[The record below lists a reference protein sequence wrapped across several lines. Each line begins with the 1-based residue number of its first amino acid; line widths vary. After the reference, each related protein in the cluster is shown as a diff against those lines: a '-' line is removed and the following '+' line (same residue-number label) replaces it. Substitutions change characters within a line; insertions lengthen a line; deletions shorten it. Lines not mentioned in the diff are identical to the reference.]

1 MKAKKV
7 LLIVLVCALALL
19 IFSGTALA
27 HDCSVRTVDPIV
39 STAWLKAHLDLPGL
53 VIVDVRMPGSTDYIP
68 GSISEPGFPVGG
80 WSVAFGDPLMM
91 EVPSTPDLF
100 ALLQAKGITPGS
112 TVVVVGAPAG
122 APNPA
127 KYGWADVTRVA
138 DTLIYAGV
146 KNVAVLDGGQPQW
159 VKDFPG
165 LTQAGPSDPVEKEP
179 QYSGEVL
186 TNMFVSTEYVEQHIG
201 RSIIVD
207 ARDLDVY
214 LGKVDEPG
222 WAPGAYGHIPTAR
235 PLPTPCIWATDDG
248 IYRPTLALRL
258 MAAAVVGVCK
268 DREIIVY
275 CGVGGY
281 ASSWWFVLTQVLR
294 YQNVKFYDGSSQ
306 AWYIAGNPY
315 VDWTP

>member
-1 MKAKKV
+1 MKAKRV

-27 HDCSVRTVDPIV
+27 RDCSVRTVNPIV
-39 STAWLKAHLDLPGL
+39 STAWLKAHLDMPGL
-53 VIVDVRMPGSTDYIP
+53 VIVDVRMPGSTDYIL

-80 WSVAFGDPLMM
+80 WSVAFGDPLWM
-91 EVPSTPDLF
+91 EVPPTPDLF
-100 ALLQAKGITPGS
+100 ALLQAKGITPQS

-122 APNPA
+122 GGNPA

-138 DTLIYAGV
+138 DTLVYAGV
-146 KNVAVLDGGQPQW
+146 TNVAVLDGGQPQW
-159 VKDFPG
+159 LKDFPG
-165 LTQAGPSDPVEKEP
+165 LTQAGPSDPLEKEP
-179 QYSGEVL
+179 QYSGQVL
-186 TNMFVSTEYVEQHIG
+186 ANMFVSTEYVEQHIG

-258 MAAAVVGVCK
+258 MAAAVVGVNK